1 MPKPL
6 DKDAKKSSTNWLWRN
21 KDLARH
27 AIGAAVGLGLLS
39 GFLLIGQAWLL
50 ARVMYTVV
58 VGGKPLSY
66 VMPWLWMMLVIFG
79 LRAALAWLSEQAGF
93 HAAAKLKEDIR
104 DQLFRHLQALG
115 PAYLYTKHSGELTAT
130 LVDAVEALDPYYSK
144 YLPQTA
150 LAALIPLSILAFVLP
165 ADWQSALVFC
175 ITAPLI
181 PFFMVIIGKGAERL
195 NQKQWRK
202 LSRMS
207 AHFLDVLQGLT
218 TLKLFN
224 VSRHEAKVIA
234 QISDEYRRS
243 AMSVLRVAFLSS
255 ASLEFFSTISIAIV
269 AVWMG
274 FRLLWREM
282 DAQQAFFI
290 LLLAPEFFLP
300 LRKLGASYHARL
312 EAVGAVQ
319 GILKILNTP
328 VPSKQAKVKKIQDT
342 TSLNVKFEGVRF
354 SYDGE
359 KPALA
364 GVCFSILPGQTIA
377 LVGASGAGKSTTINL
392 LLGFIRPQQGRIAIN
407 GICLDELQDEH
418 WLSNVAW
425 VPQRP
430 TIFYGTVADNI
441 RLGKPEADLARVMEA
456 AKMAN
461 ADAFIQQLPRSY
473 ETGLDEGGRQLSGGQ
488 RQQIAIARAFLKDA
502 PLVVL
507 DEATAHLDP
516 QTQSRIQTAMTK
528 LAEGRSMLMIAHRLA
543 TVREA
548 DRIIVLNE
556 GRVVEQGSHDELLQ
570 NNGFYAKM
578 VASSQGVA

>member
-39 GFLLIGQAWLL
+39 GFLLIAQAWLL
-50 ARVMYTVV
+50 ARVIYAVV
-58 VGGKPLSY
+58 IDGMTLSY
-66 VMPWLWMMLVIFG
+66 VMPWLWMMLAIFG

-104 DQLFRHLQALG
+104 SKLFRHLQALG

-224 VSRHEAKVIA
+224 VSRQEAKVIA
-234 QISDEYRRS
+234 QISDKYRRS

-300 LRKLGASYHARL
+300 LRKLGAGYHARL

-328 VPSKQAKVKKIQDT
+328 VPSNQAKVKKIQDAT
-342 TSLNVKFEGVRF
+342 RLSVKFEGVRF

-359 KPALA
+359 EPALE
-364 GVCFSILPGQTIA
+364 GVSFSILPGQTVA
-377 LVGASGAGKSTTINL
+377 LVGASGAGKSTMINL
-392 LLGFIRPQQGRIAIN
+392 LLGFIRPQQGRITIN

-441 RLGKPEADLARVMEA
+441 RLGKSEADLADVIKA
-456 AKMAN
+456 ARMAN
-461 ADAFIQQLPRSY
+461 ADAFIRQLPKSY
-473 ETGLDEGGRQLSGGQ
+473 ETVLDEGGRRLSGGQ

-516 QTQSRIQTAMTK
+516 QSQSRIQTAMTK
-528 LAEGRSMLMIAHRLA
+528 LAEGRTMLMIAHRLA

-556 GRVVEQGSHDELLQ
+556 GRIAEQGSHDELLRHP
-570 NNGFYAKM
+570 GFYAKM
-578 VASSQGVA
+578 VASSQGAA

>member
-39 GFLLIGQAWLL
+39 GFLLIAQAWLL

-66 VMPWLWMMLVIFG
+66 VMPWLWMMLAIFG

-224 VSRHEAKVIA
+224 VSRQEAKVIA

-342 TSLNVKFEGVRF
+342 TRLSVKFEGVRF

-359 KPALA
+359 KPALD
-364 GVCFSILPGQTIA
+364 GVCFSILPGQTVA
-377 LVGASGAGKSTTINL
+377 LVGASGAGKSTMINL
-392 LLGFIRPQQGRIAIN
+392 LLGFIRPQQGRITIN

-441 RLGKPEADLARVMEA
+441 RLGKPEADLADVIEA
-456 AKMAN
+456 ARMAN
-461 ADAFIQQLPRSY
+461 VDAFIQQLPKSY

-556 GRVVEQGSHDELLQ
+556 GRVVEQGSHDELLRHQ
-570 NNGFYAKM
+570 GFYTKM
-578 VASSQGVA
+578 IDSSQGAA

>member
-6 DKDAKKSSTNWLWRN
+6 DKDAKKSSINWLWRN
-21 KDLARH
+21 KDTARH

-39 GFLLIGQAWLL
+39 GLLLIGQAWLL
-50 ARVMYTVV
+50 ARVIYGVV
-58 VGGKPLSY
+58 IGGKPLSH
-66 VMPWLWMMLVIFG
+66 VMPWLWIMLVIFVS
-79 LRAALAWLSEQAGF
+79 RAALAWFSEQAGF
-93 HAAAKLKEDIR
+93 HAAARLKEEIR
-104 DQLFRHLQALG
+104 AKLFRHLQMLG
-115 PAYLYTKHSGELTAT
+115 PAYLFTRHSGELTAT

-144 YLPQTA
+144 YLPQ
-150 LAALIPLSILAFVLP
+150 AALSALMPLSILVFVLP
-165 ADWQSALVFC
+165 ADWQSALVFF
-175 ITAPLI
+175 ITGPLI

-224 VSRHEAKVIA
+224 VSRREAGAIA
-234 QISDEYRRS
+234 QISEEYRRS

-255 ASLEFFSTISIAIV
+255 VSLEFFSTISIAIV

-274 FRLLWREM
+274 FRLLWGQM
-282 DAQQAFFI
+282 DVQIAFFI

-319 GILKILNTP
+319 GILQILNTP
-328 VPSKQAKVKKIQDT
+328 VPSRPVQPKTIEDATRLSI
-342 TSLNVKFEGVRF
+342 NFENVRF
-354 SYDGE
+354 CYDGE
-359 KPALA
+359 RPA
-364 GVCFSILPGQTIA
+364 VDEISFSIEAGETVA
-377 LVGASGAGKSTTINL
+377 LVGASGAGKSTIINL
-392 LLGFIRPQQGRIAIN
+392 LLGFIRPQQGRIIIN
-407 GICLDELQDEH
+407 GICLEDLHDEH
-418 WLSNVAW
+418 WLSHVAW

-430 TIFYGTVADNI
+430 RIFHGTVAENI
-441 RLGKPEADLARVMEA
+441 RLGKPGADAEEVIEA
-456 AKMAN
+456 ARAAN
-461 ADAFIQQLPRSY
+461 AAAFIEQLPKAY
-473 ETGLDEGGRQLSGGQ
+473 ETALDEGGRQLSGGQ

-502 PLVVL
+502 SLVIL

-516 QTQSRIQTAMTK
+516 ASQERIQAAMSK

-548 DRIIVLNE
+548 DRIVVLHK
-556 GRVVEQGSHDELLQ
+556 GRIVEQGSHDDLLRCC
-570 NNGFYAKM
+570 GFYAKLIE
-578 VASSQGVA
+578 SSQGAP

>member
-39 GFLLIGQAWLL
+39 GFLLIAQAWLL
-50 ARVMYTVV
+50 ARVIYAVV
-58 VGGKPLSY
+58 IDGMTLPY
-66 VMPWLWMMLVIFG
+66 VMSWLWMMLAIFG

-104 DQLFRHLQALG
+104 GKLFRHLQALG

-165 ADWQSALVFC
+165 ADWQSALFFC

-224 VSRHEAKVIA
+224 VSRQEAKVIA

-274 FRLLWREM
+274 FRLMWREM

-300 LRKLGASYHARL
+300 LRKLGAGYHARL

-328 VPSKQAKVKKIQDT
+328 VPSNQAKVKKIQDAT
-342 TSLNVKFEGVRF
+342 RLSVKFEGVRF

-359 KPALA
+359 EPALE
-364 GVCFSILPGQTIA
+364 GVSFSILPGQTVA
-377 LVGASGAGKSTTINL
+377 LVGASGAGKSTMINL
-392 LLGFIRPQQGRIAIN
+392 LLGFIRPQQGRITIN

-441 RLGKPEADLARVMEA
+441 RLGKSEADLADVIKA
-456 AKMAN
+456 ARMAN
-461 ADAFIQQLPRSY
+461 ADAFIRQLPKSY
-473 ETGLDEGGRQLSGGQ
+473 ETVLDEGGRRLSGGQ

-516 QTQSRIQTAMTK
+516 QSQSRIQTAMTK
-528 LAEGRSMLMIAHRLA
+528 LAEGRTMLMIAHRLA

-556 GRVVEQGSHDELLQ
+556 GRIAEQGSHDELLRHP
-570 NNGFYAKM
+570 GFYAKM
-578 VASSQGVA
+578 VASSQGAA